1 MFLDT
6 VVGTRFNGNVFLDV
20 KSTET
25 FQHKFCPLSLPD
37 LSKERKVFQN
47 SKERLMV
54 ADGQGPSTNTI

>member
-25 FQHKFCPLSLPD
+25 FQHKFCPLSLTD
-37 LSKERKVFQN
+37 LSKEFEESV
-47 SKERLMV
+47 SKFKRTL
-54 ADGQGPSTNTI
+54 DG